1 MKLII
6 GIIGIIWAGLAAFLW
21 LIVKSASRSI
31 DDETQAMLDDEQ
43 TAYIKEYFDKKK
55 RQTEKKTRESD
66 SEE

>member
-55 RQTEKKTRESD
+55 KQTEKKTRESD